1 MKITDYQP
9 QPAAVTI
16 TYRIELLKAEIE
28 AVQERISKNAEKISD
43 DREYVA
49 ALSAEIAE
57 HEKAL
62 SFIEAPNG

>member
-9 QPAAVTI
+9 QP
-16 TYRIELLKAEIE
+16 
-28 AVQERISKNAEKISD
+28 NAEKISD